1 MRARSTAPHSA
12 LGGGALRRIGIG
24 SACVCG
30 LSLGVGHEGI
40 AKLQSAKTLLELEM
54 SHLEFAE
61 DGQSSP
67 KAPNAEEESL
77 HSILAL
83 LQDELEAEQ
92 ERIKGFSTQQSQRP
106 GPVADEGRPVDRT
119 IKSSVDLS
127 LIDRLS
133 ERRLRRNRLNGSP
146 LASLC
151 PSARL
156 VRAGVAPLST

>member
-1 MRARSTAPHSA
+1 M
-12 LGGGALRRIGIG
+12 
-24 SACVCG
+24 SACG
-30 LSLGVGHEGI
+30 PSAGVGHEGI
-40 AKLQSAKTLLELEM
+40 AKLQSAKTLLEHEL

-61 DGQSSP
+61 DDQSSP

-106 GPVADEGRPVDRT
+106 GPVADEGGPVDRA

-146 LASLC
+146 CFA
-151 PSARL
+151 
-156 VRAGVAPLST
+156 LSVG